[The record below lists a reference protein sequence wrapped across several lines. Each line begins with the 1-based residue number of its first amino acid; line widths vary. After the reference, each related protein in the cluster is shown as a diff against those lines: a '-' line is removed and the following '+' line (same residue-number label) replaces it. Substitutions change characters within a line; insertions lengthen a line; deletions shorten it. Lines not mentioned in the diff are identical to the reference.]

1 MKGLKGHVSLLMVA
15 ESDTIK
21 PQVTDVT
28 DFYEV
33 KIAIQLG

>member
-1 MKGLKGHVSLLMVA
+1 MKGVKGHVSLLMVLA
-15 ESDTIK
+15 VTQL
-21 PQVTDVT
+21 PQVTDIT

>member
-15 ESDTIK
+15 AVTQL